1 MCSQYLVTLA
11 FVFWTETGHFKMLP
25 TFLFTLSYW
34 LCTDANLF
42 ADWIYKAAQ
51 SHPTWLY
58 SVYERRISTTC
69 QQRVVMIHYYNTA
82 YLKQQRQREASCLQ
96 QEYTYNAEKLIFS
109 FTLSTLT
116 IIMLLTFAM
125 MQYFELM
132 DMILLV
138 TLNHMRQRVLPIT
151 ATE

>member
-1 MCSQYLVTLA
+1 
-11 FVFWTETGHFKMLP
+11 
-25 TFLFTLSYW
+25 
-34 LCTDANLF
+34 
-42 ADWIYKAAQ
+42 
-51 SHPTWLY
+51 
-58 SVYERRISTTC
+58 
-69 QQRVVMIHYYNTA
+69 MIHYYNTA

-116 IIMLLTFAM
+116 IIMLLTFAV

-138 TLNHMRQRVLPIT
+138 TLNHTRQRVLPIT